1 MRFIISARVYDEV
14 ILSEEEVNNIKENI
28 EKDESYIKTDD
39 NTKEDLLYNDIHY
52 YVTEKWNDGNYKR
65 IDYDFDLIERYD

>member
-14 ILSEEEVNNIKENI
+14 TLSEEEVNNIKENI
-28 EKDESYIKTDD
+28 EKDESYIKADD

-52 YVTEKWNDGNYKR
+52 YVTEKWNGGNYKR
-65 IDYDFDLIERYD
+65 IDYNFDLIERYD